1 MAISRGCNSKKGLS
15 RGRGRVGFDYLI
27 ARMLLG
33 RKLAGLILVLGDCM
47 KYSKGVPEKMC
58 LYNPP
63 DNDGCEKVNKLF
75 VAEV

>member
-1 MAISRGCNSKKGLS
+1 
-15 RGRGRVGFDYLI
+15 
-27 ARMLLG
+27 MLLG